1 MLASLMRKLVVCI
14 VVSTVCVVGLAV
26 LPASQGVV
34 SAAHEQGDH
43 PDWIHEENHTVK
55 PTSHQPGEES
65 GLAMWASIPEDS
77 RYGDGLSEVGFA
89 ANWAPAAFS
98 EGATSEDE
106 APCRFDDIKTGG
118 IDRGANLSGTQIDES
133 VVSNVKSFWIEQ
145 NDAGQ
150 TYIMV
155 EAYQKEDFGGEHFH
169 LNYTDQVVVETSEC
183 FTNPEETGWYR
194 VGSYLNGTTWQG
206 EFIEGA
212 GYSHY
217 FYICECEDRAE
228 AIEQLGEPPVTGYGH
243 EGSRVRAEP
252 DELDGQAPQEGWD
265 LQSMRTPGGSGGT
278 STVEGTPDGP
288 TPTDAGDVS
297 TPTATADATTQTDDT
312 PAGTAT
318 ATAASSDDPAS
329 TTAVDGQG
337 DGPGDGPAGETTP
350 SADGPGLGTVTTL
363 TALLVC
369 SLLLS
374 RRR

>member
-1 MLASLMRKLVVCI
+1 MLASPKRKLFVAI
-14 VVSTVCVVGLAV
+14 VVATVCVVGLAV
-26 LPASQGVV
+26 LPPSYGVV

-77 RYGDGLSEVGFA
+77 RYGDGVEEVGFA
-89 ANWAPAAFS
+89 VNWAPAAFS

-106 APCRFDDIKTGG
+106 APCRFNDIKTGG

-169 LNYTDQVVVETSEC
+169 LNYTDQVVVETTEC

-194 VGSYLNGTTWQG
+194 VGSYLNGTTWEG

-217 FYICECEDRAE
+217 FYICECEDRAD
-228 AIEQLGEPPVTGYGH
+228 AIETLGEPPVTGYGH
-243 EGSRVRAEP
+243 EGSMVRAEP
-252 DELDGQAPQEGWD
+252 DELDDRAPQEGWD
-265 LQSMRTPGGSGGT
+265 LQSLRTPSDGGGT
-278 STVEGTPDGP
+278 STVEGTPGGS
-288 TPTDAGDVS
+288 TPTVSGDGS
-297 TPTATADATTQTDDT
+297 TPTADADVTTTTAETAS
-312 PAGTAT
+312 GSAT
-318 ATAASSDDPAS
+318 ATPTGTDGGTSTAGDDPGDRPA
-329 TTAVDGQG
+329 DG
-337 DGPGDGPAGETTP
+337 TP
-350 SADGPGLGTVTTL
+350 RSADGPGFGALAAL
-363 TALLVC
+363 AALLASTC
-369 SLLLS
+369 LLY